1 MTTVVLAA
9 LVIAPAFP
17 GADRWPELESIAR
30 REGWSRMA
38 LGERIARVGRALI
51 GTPYVGGTLDISPE
65 MGEVLRPNLAGLDC
79 VTFAEQAWALAVAAE
94 PQGINQK
101 LFLDELTQI
110 RYRAGHNSG
119 YASRL
124 HYFSDWMH
132 DHVARGRAADVV
144 KGSPDA
150 TPFTRPVGFM
160 TRNAEKYPALA
171 RPGMREAMKEVET
184 TLNGT
189 PRWWW
194 AKPISSRSTQ
204 RLESG
209 DIVGF
214 ADVRAGLDCAHVGII
229 WREGETVRVMHA
241 SSRAMRV
248 ILDDEIT
255 DLVNGTR
262 AWSGLLA
269 IRPVAKTNK

>member
-1 MTTVVLAA
+1 MMTVVLAA
-9 LVIAPAFP
+9 LVFAPAFP
-17 GADRWPELESIAR
+17 GADRWPDLETIAR

-38 LGERIARVGRALI
+38 LGERIAHVGRALI
-51 GTPYVGGTLDISPE
+51 NTPYVGGTLDVSPE
-65 MGEVLRPNLAGLDC
+65 IGEVLRPNLAGLDC

-94 PQGINQK
+94 PQGISQK
-101 LFLDELTQI
+101 RFMDELLQI
-110 RYRAGHNSG
+110 RYRGGHNFG

-132 DHVARGRAADVV
+132 DHVARGRAKDVV

-150 TPFTRPVGFM
+150 TAFPRQVGFM
-160 TRNAEKYPALA
+160 TRNADKYPGLA
-171 RPGMREAMKEVET
+171 RPGLKEAMKEVES

-194 AKPISSRSTQ
+194 AKPISSRATQ

-214 ADVRAGLDCAHVGII
+214 ADIRAGLDCAHVGII

-248 ILDDEIT
+248 ILDGET
-255 DLVNGTR
+255 TELVNGNR

-269 IRPVAKTNK
+269 IRPISQENK